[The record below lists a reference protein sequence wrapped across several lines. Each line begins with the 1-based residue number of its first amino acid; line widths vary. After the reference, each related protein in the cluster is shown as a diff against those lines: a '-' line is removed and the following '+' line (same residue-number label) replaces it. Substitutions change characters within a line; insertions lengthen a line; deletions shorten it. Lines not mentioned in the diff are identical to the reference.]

1 VRERTIKSKRIF
13 SGRLLGL
20 RDDTVR
26 LETGKIS
33 RREICEHP
41 GAVAV
46 VAVTGKKEIVLIRQF
61 RKPAERVLLEI
72 PAGLFNKGESL
83 AAAAKRELAEE
94 TGYTARKIKKVFSA
108 YMSPG
113 YSTEVLHYFFA
124 SGLELSAQH
133 YEEDEDIRVEVMPI
147 ARAMRMVK
155 KGQVRDNK
163 TIVGILITQW
173 MS

>member
-1 VRERTIKSKRIF
+1 MRERTIKSKRIF